1 MIPTWLGCIQGRC
14 EETFHQHFAEFAE
27 APGIAGIALEQQG
40 DAMSPE
46 AKLDCE
52 SADYHIDI

>member
-40 DAMSPE
+40 DAWSPE

-52 SADYHIDI
+52 SPGYHT